1 MGQLPAVPMTGDPL
15 LYWSRLTPRK
25 TALVEQSGGRR
36 WSYEELSAEADRWAA
51 ALREMGIE
59 RGARVAVLATNRAE
73 LVHLFFA
80 CGRLGCALVPLNWR
94 LAPSELRQII
104 DDAKPALLLAEP
116 AFASGLACDWMEL
129 DELRRRAEI
138 SAAAPMPAPPDPE
151 TPWLILYTSGS
162 TGVPKGAILPH
173 RQILYNAVATCAGW
187 QLSAADVAPISTPL
201 FHTGGW
207 NVFATP
213 LWFAGGTVVLFEG
226 FDAQDF
232 LMGLAETGSTMALA
246 VPTQILMLTESPGW
260 GMPLPRLRA
269 FVSGGAPCPPTLAAS
284 VLSAGY
290 GFREGYGLTECGPNC
305 FATSDSIAAS
315 HPGSVGLPIPF
326 LEIRLEN
333 EDGLDAAPDEPGEI
347 LLRGPQLFA
356 GYLGRPELTAAA
368 HDDEGW
374 LRTGDLAQKDGDGIY
389 RICGRRKEMFISGG
403 ENVYPGEV
411 EAALCE
417 MAGVQEAV
425 VVGVPDAR
433 WGEVGRAF
441 IVARQGASLREGDV
455 LAHARDRLAGY
466 KRPAEVR
473 IVSEIPRLG
482 SGKPDRRALSAENLQ
497 IAE

>member
-1 MGQLPAVPMTGDPL
+1 MSDSPGIPLTGDPL
-15 LYWSRLTPRK
+15 RYWSRLTPRR
-25 TALVEQSGGRR
+25 TALIERTGGRR

-59 RGARVAVLATNRAE
+59 RGSRVAVLATNRPE

-104 DDAKPALLLAEP
+104 EDAKPALLLAEP
-116 AFASGLACDWMEL
+116 AFAAGIPVEWMEL
-129 DELRRRAEI
+129 GEMRRRAEL
-138 SAAAPMPAPPDPE
+138 STAALDPVPPDPE

-162 TGVPKGAILPH
+162 TGTPKGAILPH
-173 RQILYNAVATCAGW
+173 RQILYNALATCSGW
-187 QLSAADVAPISTPL
+187 QLSAEDVAPISTPL

-232 LMGLAETGSTMALA
+232 LSGLADTGCTMALTVPTQLLMLAETPA
-246 VPTQILMLTESPGW
+246 W
-260 GMPLPRLRA
+260 GMPLPRLRT
-269 FVSGGAPCPPTLAAS
+269 FISGGAPCPRPLATAVLAA
-284 VLSAGY
+284 GY
-290 GFREGYGLTECGPNC
+290 RFREGYGLTECGPNC
-305 FATSDSIAAS
+305 FATSEAIAAN

-326 LEIRLEN
+326 LEIRLEG
-333 EDGLDAAPDEPGEI
+333 EQGADAGPGEPGEI

-356 GYLGRPELTAAA
+356 GYLGRPDLTAAA
-368 HDDEGW
+368 IDADGW
-374 LRTGDLAQKDGDGIY
+374 LRTGDLAQCGEDGIY
-389 RICGRRKEMFISGG
+389 RICGRKKEMFISGG

-441 IVARQGASLREGDV
+441 VVARAGATLREGDV
-455 LAHARDRLAGY
+455 LAHARQRLAGY
-466 KRPAEVR
+466 KRPASIH
-473 IVSEIPRLG
+473 IVTEIPRLG